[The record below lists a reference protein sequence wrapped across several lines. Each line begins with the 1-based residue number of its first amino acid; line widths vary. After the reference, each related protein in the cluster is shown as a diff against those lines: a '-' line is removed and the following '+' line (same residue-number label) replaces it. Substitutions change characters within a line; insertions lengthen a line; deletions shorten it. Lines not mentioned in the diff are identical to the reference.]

1 MKWGLGVS
9 LYGSNPDQ
17 CVRFM
22 PKADI
27 AAHLVNARFTSK
39 GGHWLSLSR
48 ITFSA
53 APPAALRYSAQSA
66 AHRRANLCGPLNY
79 KINAAEYLTLT

>member
-39 GGHWLSLSR
+39 GGHWLSLST
-48 ITFSA
+48 IAFSA
-53 APPAALRYSAQSA
+53 APPAASA
-66 AHRRANLCGPLNY
+66 AHHRANLCGPLNY

>member
-53 APPAALRYSAQSA
+53 PGRFAIFGAI
-66 AHRRANLCGPLNY
+66 RRAPSREFMRTVKL
-79 KINAAEYLTLT
+79 